1 MTLSGR
7 DVLLVGQAF
16 HGGQVLTDRLHRWGF
31 RCHFASN
38 MLAVSDL
45 LSSHPVALVLSSTNL
60 SDGTGFGSPDGF
72 GRTADYGIP
81 MFARRKQLLLAARHR
96 RRESLFGIASSATF
110 GVCERA
116 RRNNAVFSG
125 RAVSQ
130 SRFSSSAKQD
140 VGSTERKKA
149 MTQHT
154 DLNLVSV
161 HELFE
166 HTQDIYNLIAGRAFE
181 IFESRGHTHGND
193 REDWFRAES
202 ELLTPVKFHL
212 SVSGEQLTAR
222 AEVPGFS
229 REEIKISVE
238 PRRLSISGKTKLH
251 ENQQSGKHAHSVKHA
266 QLMFCVIDLPTEVN
280 LSKARATF
288 SDGTL
293 EVVMPKAAP
302 AKSVRV
308 ETNLALSA

>member
-1 MTLSGR
+1 MALSGR
-7 DVLLVGQAF
+7 DVLLVGRAF
-16 HGGQVLTDRLHRWGF
+16 HGAQVLTDRLHRWEF
-31 RCHFASN
+31 RCHCASN
-38 MLAVSDL
+38 MRAASDL

-60 SDGTGFGSPDGF
+60 SDGTGFGLLMASAGLPIKAFLCLPVENSCYWLPAIDG
-72 GRTADYGIP
+72 GKACLGLPALRP
-81 MFARRKQLLLAARHR
+81 SEFANVL
-96 RRESLFGIASSATF
+96 E
-110 GVCERA
+110 
-116 RRNNAVFSG
+116 RNNAVFSG
-125 RAVSQ
+125 HAVSQ
-130 SRFSSSAKQD
+130 SRFSSSAKHD

-149 MTQHT
+149 MTHHT

-166 HTQDIYNLIAGRAFE
+166 HAQDVYNLIARRAFE

-202 ELLTPVKFHL
+202 ELLTPVKFNL
-212 SVSGEQLTAR
+212 SVSSEQLTAR

-238 PRRLSISGKTKLH
+238 TRRLSISGKTELPETH
-251 ENQQSGKHAHSVKHA
+251 QSGKHAHSVKHA
-266 QLMFCVIDLPTEVN
+266 QLMFRVIDLPTEVN

>member
-1 MTLSGR
+1 VTLSGR

-16 HGGQVLTDRLHRWGF
+16 HGAQVLTDRLHRWGF

-38 MLAVSDL
+38 MRAASDL
-45 LSSHPVALVLSSTNL
+45 LSSHPVALVLSESVPWNWL
-60 SDGTGFGSPDGF
+60 WPPDGF

-81 MFARRKQLLLAARHR
+81 TFARRKQLLLAARHR

-110 GVCERA
+110 GVCEHA

-140 VGSTERKKA
+140 VGSTEREKA
-149 MTQHT
+149 MTHHT

-166 HTQDIYNLIAGRAFE
+166 HTQDVYNLIARRAFE

-251 ENQQSGKHAHSVKHA
+251 ENHQSGKHAHSVKPA
-266 QLMFCVIDLPTEVN
+266 QLMFRVIDLPTEVN

-288 SDGTL
+288 SDDTI